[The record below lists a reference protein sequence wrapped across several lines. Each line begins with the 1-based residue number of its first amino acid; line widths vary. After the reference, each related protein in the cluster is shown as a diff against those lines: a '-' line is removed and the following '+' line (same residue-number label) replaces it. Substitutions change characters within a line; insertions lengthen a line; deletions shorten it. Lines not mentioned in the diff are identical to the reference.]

1 MERGSASRSGGVDH
15 LAFQSG
21 DIWAVDYYVWA
32 ESIIM
37 GKGAICDMVVGKDMT
52 ERFLVRATKHAVEF
66 SSGIGLLDLTG
77 CEEFAVGSCSR

>member
-1 MERGSASRSGGVDH
+1 
-15 LAFQSG
+15 
-21 DIWAVDYYVWA
+21 
-32 ESIIM
+32 
-37 GKGAICDMVVGKDMT
+37 MVVGKDMT